1 MNPLLVFAPTGR
13 VPMERQLGWIG
24 QEPVQVPDTYYY
36 RQLLDCGALLAAP
49 PVPAAETESEPETQ
63 FLNHEAN
70 DER

>member
-36 RQLLDCGALLAAP
+36 RQLLDCGALQEAS
-49 PVPAAETESEPETQ
+49 VPATSPDSESDTQ
-63 FLNHEAN
+63 FMNHEAN

>member
-1 MNPLLVFAPTGR
+1 MNPLLVFAPEGR

-36 RQLLDCGALLAAP
+36 RQLLGCGALQETAP
-49 PVPAAETESEPETQ
+49 SPVAQTDNEPETQ

>member
-1 MNPLLVFAPTGR
+1 MNPLLVFAPEGR

-24 QEPVQVPDTYYY
+24 QEPIQVPDTYYY
-36 RQLLDCGALLAAP
+36 RQLLECGALREAQPSAA
-49 PVPAAETESEPETQ
+49 TESEPETQ